1 MKLKYFHIVI
11 IIPCMAQTG
20 KVDILMNH
28 SALDHAWNNLNYMRI
43 QPVVLQLVE
52 QLVDNHTMHAQMSSC
67 LNGKKSSNKGRVE
80 GLGYKDPIDAIVT
93 Y

>member
-1 MKLKYFHIVI
+1 
-11 IIPCMAQTG
+11 MAQTG
-20 KVDILMNH
+20 KVDILMND
-28 SALDHAWNNLNYMRI
+28 SALDHAWTNLNYMRI

>member
-11 IIPCMAQTG
+11 IIPCIAQTG
-20 KVDILMNH
+20 KVDILMND
-28 SALDHAWNNLNYMRI
+28 SALDHAWTNLNYMRI